1 MSYGS
6 RGHRDGEGQ
15 HPQRRGAH
23 IHGLSRRHLILLPL
37 LACACQSYHVVL
49 LEPRNSGSLPT
60 HSWVSLTRGVRVPV
74 EGGYFTR
81 DSVFG
86 TQGGDR
92 RFAVSRDSVTFVE
105 ERRLNTLGT
114 MKGIGTGAL
123 LVVLALTALLVSS
136 IPGN

>member
-1 MSYGS
+1 M
-6 RGHRDGEGQ
+6 
-15 HPQRRGAH
+15 
-23 IHGLSRRHLILLPL
+23 HGLSGRHLILLPL
-37 LACACQSYHVVL
+37 LACACQSYHVVA
-49 LEPRNSGSLPT
+49 LEPRNSGSLPR
-60 HSWVSLTRGVRVPV
+60 HSWVSLTGGARVPV
-74 EGGYFTR
+74 EGGSFTR

-86 TQGGDR
+86 TQEGDR

-123 LVVLALTALLVSS
+123 LVVAALTALVVSS

>member
-1 MSYGS
+1 M
-6 RGHRDGEGQ
+6 
-15 HPQRRGAH
+15 
-23 IHGLSRRHLILLPL
+23 HGLSGRHLIPLPL
-37 LACACQSYHVVL
+37 LACACQSYRLVP
-49 LEPRNSGSLPT
+49 LEPRNSGSLPK

-74 EGGYFTR
+74 EGGHFTR

-105 ERRLNTLGT
+105 ERRLNTLGM
-114 MKGIGTGAL
+114 MKGIGTGAS
-123 LVVLALTALLVSS
+123 LVVLALTSLLVSS